1 MLHYGFGI
9 MRLNR
14 QYILSIASLLLSS
27 KINLLLNVCFIVLLI
42 MIFYVLL
49 GVFVFLF
56 YIHIMLISWIF
67 FSSQCVFLGYS
78 SFHLSYRCLN
88 FASQRVYISRYI
100 RFHEDVFSFAKSKQ
114 IAQHPQHLLLSY
126 TAYTLANP
134 NNFPKF
140 LPHCPVGPPNH

>member
-1 MLHYGFGI
+1 VLHYGFGI

-42 MIFYVLL
+42 MIFYVVL

-56 YIHIMLISWIF
+56 YIYIMLISWIF

-88 FASQRVYISRYI
+88 FASQCVYISRYI
-100 RFHEDVFSFAKSKQ
+100 
-114 IAQHPQHLLLSY
+114 
-126 TAYTLANP
+126 
-134 NNFPKF
+134 
-140 LPHCPVGPPNH
+140 